1 MTTRATR
8 AIVAACAVI
17 GVLASFVIGQGGVG
31 AVTPV
36 SQSSGGFLSGTAL
49 STDLAT
55 LVALQDAAAT
65 NSGTPAL
72 VEDAHPLDVT
82 ALSLLPLDL
91 GGGLQLLQG
100 GTPLI
105 ALGAANQYAN
115 AASDG
120 ASYAASGA
128 VTNAGAVGVGSGGVP
143 QGNATIN
150 LTSLAGTLGLL
161 GSVSNASLGVGAV
174 AGTATQTAG
183 GLQSGTYQIA
193 GLGLNVTSPLVAGLV
208 TTLTGAIAPVQT
220 LLNGLSG
227 TLSALVCPLPPLPC
241 LLTVT
246 APNLQNT
253 VNALTTIPLAG
264 GSLVVDLTNGHIAL
278 NLGDF
283 LAFHGMDLNNL
294 PANSDLTAL
303 IDPLLSS
310 DLLTGLTAT
319 LTTLTSDLVSAINGT
334 TVTLGGVPI
343 NAGTLAAALAPI
355 VTALT
360 SALTPITS
368 SLGGTIVDPL
378 ITALDQLLRIT
389 VNKQSTSGGTFTE
402 TALALAVVPAT
413 TPLVSLNLASASVG
427 PNGGPVAPP
436 PAPTSLGLNPNQG
449 PTAGGQ
455 TVTMTGSNFVV
466 GATSVT
472 IGGIAIPSGS
482 VTVAP
487 DGNSLTF
494 VTPPHAAGPVS
505 VTATTVG
512 GTTAPLTYTYIPP
525 AVNTPTPPTA
535 LSLDPNHGPEAGGT
549 TVTVSGSHFVVGQTS
564 VTIGGIHIPASDVTV
579 APNGNSLTFVTPPHA
594 AGDVSVTVTTP
605 AGTSGPLAYTYDP
618 DAVTPTP
625 QSAGQEP
632 VGGSPEPVQVQPQQ
646 PSGAMASTGADPWL
660 PLMLALFAIV
670 AGALL
675 MVGAPMA
682 TRESR

>member
-8 AIVAACAVI
+8 AIVAACAVL
-17 GVLASFVIGQGGVG
+17 GVAASFFIGQGGVG

-49 STDLAT
+49 STDLAS
-55 LVALQDAAAT
+55 LVALQNAAAT

-72 VEDAHPLDVT
+72 VQDAHPLDVT
-82 ALSLLPLDL
+82 ALSLIPLDL

-100 GTPLI
+100 ATPLV

-115 AASDG
+115 AANDG

-128 VTNAGAVGVGSGGVP
+128 VTNAGAVGVGAGGVP

-150 LTSLAGTLGLL
+150 LTSLTNTLGLA
-161 GSVSNASLGVGAV
+161 GSVSNASIGVGAV

-193 GLGLNVTSPLVAGLV
+193 GLGLDVTSPLVGGLV
-208 TTLTGAIAPVQT
+208 TTLSGAIAPVQT
-220 LLNGLSG
+220 LLNGLTG
-227 TLSALVCPLPPLPC
+227 TLSALLCPGSPPLPC
-241 LLTVT
+241 LLSVT
-246 APNLQNT
+246 APNLQDT
-253 VNALTTIPLAG
+253 VNALTTISLAG

-278 NLGDF
+278 NVDNF
-283 LAFHGMDLNNL
+283 LTFHGIDLNSL
-294 PANSDLTAL
+294 PANSDLTAV

-319 LTTLTSDLVSAINGT
+319 LTTLTSDLVTAINGT
-334 TVTLGGVPI
+334 TVTLAGVPI

-360 SALTPITS
+360 AALTPVTS

-378 ITALDQLLRIT
+378 IAALDQLVRIT
-389 VNKQSTSGGTFTE
+389 INKQATSAGTFTE
-402 TALALAVVPAT
+402 TPIALAVVPA

-427 PNGGPVAPP
+427 PNGGPLAPP
-436 PAPTSLGLNPNQG
+436 PAPTALGLNPNQG

-472 IGGIAIPSGS
+472 IGGIAIPAGS

-487 DGNSLTF
+487 GGASLTF

-512 GTTAPLTYTYIPP
+512 GTTAPLTYTYVPP
-525 AVNTPTPPTA
+525 VVNTPTPPTA

-549 TVTVSGSHFVVGQTS
+549 TVTVSGSHFVVGQTT
-564 VTIGGIHIPASDVTV
+564 VTIGGIHIPASEVTV

-605 AGTSGPLAYTYDP
+605 AGTSGPLTYTYDP
-618 DAVTPTP
+618 DVTPTP

-632 VGGSPEPVQVQPQQ
+632 VGGSPQPAQVQPQQ
-646 PSGAMASTGADPWL
+646 AGEMASTGADPWL
-660 PLMLALFAIV
+660 PLMLALFAIA
-670 AGALL
+670 AGVLL